1 MNVGR
6 CLRFLLLVALVGA
19 QPTKAQAPNG
29 AEGADWLD
37 APLVGWNVPG
47 AMVPAARRETPRDP
61 LCERA
66 VRAPE
71 TAGAR
76 QVAQQGWTV
85 DGPSSTA
92 LDLEVVLGAS
102 GEDGMCRPMGFNQFV
117 FVDGRYAGTLSPVLM
132 YSRTDGVVGEIEL
145 LGTGAGHLEPRIR
158 ATFRRYT
165 ATDPL
170 CCPSGPDSVVEYAIL
185 AGIAGPVVVPLPG
198 PGAGP

>member
-6 CLRFLLLVALVGA
+6 CLGLVLLVALVGA
-19 QPTKAQAPNG
+19 QPAVGQMLDGAQ
-29 AEGADWLD
+29 GADWLD
-37 APLVGWNVPG
+37 APLVAWNVPG
-47 AMVPAARRETPRDP
+47 ATVPAARRESPRDP

-85 DGPSSTA
+85 DGPSRTA

-132 YSRTDGVVGEIEL
+132 YSRMDGAVGEIEL
-145 LGTGAGHLEPRIR
+145 LGTGADHLEPRIR
-158 ATFRRYT
+158 ATFRRYA

-170 CCPSGPDSVVEYAIL
+170 CCPSRPDSVVEYAIPTVDD
-185 AGIAGPVVVPLPG
+185 GPVVVPLPG
-198 PGAGP
+198 P